1 MAGHNVYTTSL
12 ENLLIAKNAL
22 ATRTNPNLDDKRV
35 TILLQSAVMQLRG
48 HGPSMQDQPVQQQ
61 PNPVPQQ

>member
-12 ENLLIAKNAL
+12 ENLLIAENVL

-35 TILLQSAVMQLRG
+35 TVLL
-48 HGPSMQDQPVQQQ
+48 
-61 PNPVPQQ
+61 